1 MRSYSPGGVLIALT
15 PARKG
20 SIPPTPS
27 THRLRPGL
35 PGYLIPFATL
45 AFASERQTQSRKAP
59 SPPVFFPISTHFT
72 ATLGVPLSSPALKF
86 RSFDRHTALSTAF
99 SRPTYQTAYMR
110 FTPNNSGQRL
120 PPTYYR
126 GCWHVVSRG
135 LLLSYRHYSS
145 LRTEVYNPK
154 TVFLHAALLHQ
165 GFPHCAIF
173 PTAASRRSLGRVSV
187 PMWPFNLS
195 VRLLIVALVGR
206 YLTN

>member
-15 PARKG
+15 PAQKG

-135 LLLSYRHYSS
+135 FLFRYRQSFS
-145 LRTEVYNPK
+145 LFARRPFVPINR
-154 TVFLHAALLHQ
+154 ALQPEGRHHSRGVAPSDFRPLRKI
-165 GFPHCAIF
+165 PHCCL
-173 PTAASRRSLGRVSV
+173 P
-187 PMWPFNLS
+187 
-195 VRLLIVALVGR
+195 
-206 YLTN
+206 